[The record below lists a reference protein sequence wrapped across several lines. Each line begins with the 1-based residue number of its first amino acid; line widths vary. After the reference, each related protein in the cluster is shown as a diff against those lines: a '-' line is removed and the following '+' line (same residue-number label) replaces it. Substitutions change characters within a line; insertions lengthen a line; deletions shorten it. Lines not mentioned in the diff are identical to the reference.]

1 MLNLWRRHL
10 RSCPYSRKPNPRKW
24 KGCKCPIWVQGS
36 LHGEWMKKALSVR
49 NWESAQRLVRDW
61 EAGTKHRTIPIK
73 EACDRFSQ
81 DAEARGIG
89 PAQLGKYNLLTK
101 ELKDWFPERVVA
113 SVTVDDVRAYRES
126 WDLSPVSA
134 GKKLERLRAFLKF
147 CMDSGWIQDNPARL
161 LKAPKA
167 KPKPTLPFSPE
178 EWEKV
183 LWATELYPDRP
194 KGRRVQVKAF
204 ILLLRHSGLRIGDA
218 VSLEAKRIRDG
229 KLLLYTAKAGTPV
242 WLPLPEEVLMSL
254 QRTGATDRFFWS
266 GTGKLKS
273 AVADWQRSLARLF
286 KLAGVKGHAHMLR
299 DFFAVD
305 LLNHGVSLENVAA
318 LLGNT
323 VRIAEKHYA
332 PWVKSRQLELEKAV
346 KKTWKKVTQA
356 TADHR

>member
-1 MLNLWRRHL
+1 L
-10 RSCPYSRKPNPRKW
+10 
-24 KGCKCPIWVQGS
+24 
-36 LHGEWMKKALSVR
+36 KAWL
-49 NWESAQRLVRDW
+49 
-61 EAGTKHRTIPIK
+61 
-73 EACDRFSQ
+73 
-81 DAEARGIG
+81 
-89 PAQLGKYNLLTK
+89 
-101 ELKDWFPERVVA
+101 PERVVSSI
-113 SVTVDDVRAYRES
+113 SVEDLRAYRET
-126 WDLSPVSA
+126 WDMSPVSA
-134 GKKLERLRAFLKF
+134 GKKLERLRSFFKF

-161 LKAPKA
+161 LKAPKV
-167 KPKPTLPFSPE
+167 KQKPTLPFSPE

-194 KGRRVQVKAF
+194 KGRRAQVKAF

-242 WLPLPEEVLMSL
+242 WLPLPEEVVSAL
-254 QRTGATDRFFWS
+254 QRIPDPDRFFWS
-266 GTGKLKS
+266 GIGKLKS
-273 AVADWQRSLARLF
+273 AVADWQRTLAKLF

-332 PWVKSRQLELEKAV
+332 PWVKSRQDSLERAV
-346 KKTWKKVTQA
+346 KATWG
-356 TADHR
+356 